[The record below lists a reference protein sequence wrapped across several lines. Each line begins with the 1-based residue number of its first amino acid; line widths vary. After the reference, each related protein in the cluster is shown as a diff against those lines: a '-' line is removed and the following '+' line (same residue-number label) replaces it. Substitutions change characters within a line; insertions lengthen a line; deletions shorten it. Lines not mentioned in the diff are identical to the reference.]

1 MSDPQLNNN
10 HVYIVTAINTK
21 DDMITLTNPSWTG
34 ARRTVTLSLAELAAN
49 ADSVAVV
56 DP

>member
-49 ADSVAVV
+49 GRLRRGG
-56 DP
+56 